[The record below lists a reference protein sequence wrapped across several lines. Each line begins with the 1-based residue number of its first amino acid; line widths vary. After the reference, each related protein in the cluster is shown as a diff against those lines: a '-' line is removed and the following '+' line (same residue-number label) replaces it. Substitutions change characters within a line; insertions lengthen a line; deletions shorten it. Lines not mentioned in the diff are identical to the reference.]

1 MTLQERF
8 EQLEEREK
16 RLLLI
21 FCGVVG
27 VMFVLIL
34 PTYAAMSV
42 SEQRTQNDRI
52 LEIIREI
59 KDERV
64 TLSRRKAETR
74 RVDARYAKNAPP
86 LASFLA
92 QIADQV
98 GVDIPET
105 QDKSTVPAGKTFKER
120 STKIR
125 LRGVGLFD
133 LSNFLEKVENS
144 GYPISI
150 SHINIKK
157 RSAKPDEYDVEMD
170 ISAFD
175 KDETKKK
182 SKSETDSTAGAKE
195 EPKEETPSDD

>member
-1 MTLQERF
+1 MNLQARF

-21 FCGVVG
+21 FCGVVA

-42 SEQRTQNDRI
+42 SEQRTENDRI

-64 TLSRRKAETR
+64 TLSRRKAETK
-74 RVDARYAKNAPP
+74 RVGARYAKNAPP

-105 QDKSTVPAGKTFKER
+105 QDKSTVPAGKTIKER
-120 STKIR
+120 ATKIR
-125 LRGVGLFD
+125 LRGVGLLN

-144 GYPISI
+144 GYPLSI

-170 ISAFD
+170 VSAFD
-175 KDETKKK
+175 RDETKKK
-182 SKSETDSTAGAKE
+182 TKTDAESPDAAE
-195 EPKEETPSDD
+195 EEAPTND